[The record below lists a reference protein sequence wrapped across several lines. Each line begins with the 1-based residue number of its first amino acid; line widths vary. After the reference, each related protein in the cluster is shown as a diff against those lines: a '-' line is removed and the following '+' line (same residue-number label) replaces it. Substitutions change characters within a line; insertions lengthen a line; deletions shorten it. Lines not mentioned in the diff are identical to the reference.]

1 MHQETSPRV
10 SHSQG
15 EPTLNADGPPPPDA
29 PVGLDPLS
37 WGHSSL
43 RQSSACPLEWTVLS
57 RSLGLHHNEPARPSC
72 SWRYG
77 GAHQITNRGHLGTFG
92 WGAHTP
98 QTPLPPPGPPSWKMA
113 QQLGSDSR
121 PAAPPHTHPP
131 AEKSAFNLEV
141 LFPSPWKS
149 LYGTN

>member
-43 RQSSACPLEWTVLS
+43 RQSSACPLEWTVQS

-77 GAHQITNRGHLGTFG
+77 GCSSDNKPRTLRHIRAGCTYSPDTAPSARASLLENGSAAGLGL
-92 WGAHTP
+92 
-98 QTPLPPPGPPSWKMA
+98 QTSC
-113 QQLGSDSR
+113 
-121 PAAPPHTHPP
+121 PHPTHPP